1 MVSLPIL
8 CPISMS
14 LVDLKRN
21 KNFQIDRRKIMDN
34 ERKHNFYDKWSKTH
48 YENLTEDELKA
59 LWKDYRKARYLE
71 HEQYMNREILFS
83 DLEGLETPLDSY
95 LVDQETNV
103 EQEVLSKLTIED
115 MLSVLTKREREV
127 MILVALTGYKVRE
140 AAEMMG
146 VTERHAQRLKKNA
159 RKKLRKYLA
168 EEGNENYRQAYEY
181 LFKKI

>member
-1 MVSLPIL
+1 MES
-8 CPISMS
+8 
-14 LVDLKRN
+14 
-21 KNFQIDRRKIMDN
+21 Q
-34 ERKHNFYDKWSKTH
+34 
-48 YENLTEDELKA
+48 A
-59 LWKDYRKARYLE
+59 L
-71 HEQYMNREILFS
+71 F
-83 DLEGLETPLDSY
+83 
-95 LVDQETNV
+95 
-103 EQEVLSKLTIED
+103 
-115 MLSVLTKREREV
+115 LTKREREV